1 MEISEKDVID
11 WLLGIGAAIGA
22 LFTALYWYIW
32 RGDRERIRN
41 LETRMENILTK
52 TEVEH
57 RVDKM
62 GESLKVNQRQI
73 MEELRDLRG
82 EIIDIIKKPWH
93 GEERRRKWK

>member
-1 MEISEKDVID
+1 MQITEKDVID
-11 WLLGIGAAIGA
+11 WLLRIGAVIGA
-22 LFTALYWYIW
+22 LLTALYWYIW

-62 GESLKVNQRQI
+62 GESLKANQRQI

-93 GEERRRKWK
+93 GDERRRK